1 MDSLLRALVLFV
13 FCLVVFRLSGKRT
26 LKDVTVF
33 DFVLLLII
41 SEATQHALLDDDYS
55 LVNGMLVIAAYV
67 LFDVGLSLLKLKW
80 PGIAKVM
87 DGTAV
92 ILVENGKMQENVM
105 KKSRVDKEDI
115 MQSAREQ
122 NGIEKLEDI
131 KYAILEKNGIITTIP
146 FSGKS

>member
-1 MDSLLRALVLFV
+1 MDPLFRAIILFV

-41 SEATQHALLDDDYS
+41 SEATQYALLDDDYS

-67 LFDVGLSLLKLKW
+67 LLDVGLSLLKQKW
-80 PGIAKVM
+80 RGIEKVL

-92 ILVENGKMQENVM
+92 VLVENGKMQEKVM

-115 MQSAREQ
+115 LQSAREQ
-122 NGIEKLEDI
+122 NGIENMDEI

-146 FSGKS
+146 FSK